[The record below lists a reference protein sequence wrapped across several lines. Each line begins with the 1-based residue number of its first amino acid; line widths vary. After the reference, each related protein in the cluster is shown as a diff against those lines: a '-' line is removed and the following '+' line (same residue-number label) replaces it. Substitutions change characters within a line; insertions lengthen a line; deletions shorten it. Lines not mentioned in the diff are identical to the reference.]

1 MGWMQKK
8 DGASLIDNEENLVGI
23 CIADNDVDEESV
35 SPPIRMTKGRNWWI
49 RSPIKPRVCE
59 QQRLFSMKASETR
72 IVEAKAEKK
81 NKKKVINIY

>member
-35 SPPIRMTKGRNWWI
+35 SPPIRMTTGRHWRSI
-49 RSPIKPRVCE
+49 SPIKPWSCE
-59 QQRLFSMKASETR
+59 QQCLFSMKASETR

-81 NKKKVINIY
+81 TKKR